1 MKNITLAMVAVL
13 AAVTML
19 SAVLSVA
26 PMQQAI
32 AWGGDGDG
40 DSRDGDGDGDSRDGD
55 GDGGNSIEVN
65 QRNECE
71 DTSPNSCTN
80 DAEVGALQVIGED

>member
-32 AWGGDGDG
+32 AGNGDGDG
-40 DSRDGDGDGDSRDGD
+40 NGDSRDGD
-55 GDGGNSIEVN
+55 GDGGNSIKVN

-71 DTSPNSCTN
+71 DTQPNSCTN
-80 DAEVGALQVIGED
+80 EATVEAEQFIGED